1 MAKRLHCY
9 IGVITWGTS
18 LCFSFPPSVFKCF
31 AAWRETFVG
40 WNLQNPRGVESV
52 HSWDNADVRFSSEK
66 EGGEQ
71 GGRVWL
77 PRQSLTT
84 REGESVSTLW
94 ARYITPLSRGRLLP
108 APSSEVQENFNKQE
122 SNPLPR
128 TEPSQNHAVYNI
140 SLQSGSFKAGGG
152 EIHSAPFYTQFI
164 IFGHSG
170 WYVWYVWRKNT
181 LSNCVKSLAISPLA
195 TRTSRYREKIVPTL
209 FSSPSADFCAKMPFL
224 QFAHN
229 WCFLCLFDGHKIQAM
244 TCKTKR
250 TRIVVFP
257 PLHYS
262 LGFWSIEKSAK
273 ADINFLVVGF
283 EMSGFST

>member
-1 MAKRLHCY
+1 MR
-9 IGVITWGTS
+9 I
-18 LCFSFPPSVFKCF
+18 
-31 AAWRETFVG
+31 
-40 WNLQNPRGVESV
+40 
-52 HSWDNADVRFSSEK
+52 SSEK

-71 GGRVWL
+71 GGGLVAEAKSDNTWGGIGVDAL
-77 PRQSLTT
+77 SALYNSALSW
-84 REGESVSTLW
+84 E
-94 ARYITPLSRGRLLP
+94 TP
-108 APSSEVQENFNKQE
+108 PSSEVQENFNKQE

-128 TEPSQNHAVYNI
+128 RGPQNHTVCNI

-195 TRTSRYREKIVPTL
+195 TKTSIYREKIVLTL

-244 TCKTKR
+244 TCKTMR
-250 TRIVVFP
+250 TRLAVFP

-262 LGFWSIEKSAK
+262 
-273 ADINFLVVGF
+273 
-283 EMSGFST
+283 